1 MAKKILGK
9 ICYTGCYTGGY
20 ISFGGCLCGC
30 HPEKLTVIKLGWLVN
45 NNLDEN
51 VPTTLDAL

>member
-9 ICYTGCYTGGY
+9 ICYTAGY

>member
-1 MAKKILGK
+1 MAKKILVE
-9 ICYTGCYTGGY
+9 ICYTAGY

-45 NNLDEN
+45 NNLEN